1 MSPDQMDNETD
12 NEGTNDV
19 MAECLELL
27 RQCLSMLADRQRAAQ
42 EREVIYQEESALR
55 EEQYPG
61 DEYAMLFYDDDFK
74 FEWL

>member
-1 MSPDQMDNETD
+1 MRTDQIDNETD
-12 NEGTNDV
+12 NEGTNGV
-19 MAECLELL
+19 IEECLALL
-27 RQCLSMLADRQRAAQ
+27 KECLSMLADRQRAAQ
-42 EREVIYQEESALR
+42 EREEIYREESALR